1 METVI
6 IKASLLCLNLKDVC
20 QSLEHD
26 FKVRYLEDVPFDILF
41 PSLKPAFAMN
51 IYYLSKLVKNDSK
64 NEFVLQN
71 R

>member
-1 METVI
+1 METVL
-6 IKASLLCLNLKDVC
+6 IKASLLGMTLKDVC

-26 FKVRYLEDVPFDILF
+26 FKVRYVEDVPFDILF
-41 PSLKPAFAMN
+41 PSLKPAFAIN
-51 IYYLSKLVKNDSK
+51 VYYLSKLVKNGSK